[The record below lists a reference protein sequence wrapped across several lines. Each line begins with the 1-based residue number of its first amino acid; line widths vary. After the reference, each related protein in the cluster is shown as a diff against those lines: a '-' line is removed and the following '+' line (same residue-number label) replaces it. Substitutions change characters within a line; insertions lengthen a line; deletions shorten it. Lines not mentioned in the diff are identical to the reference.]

1 MNISYTFSVPC
12 IRPKGRPRF
21 FRLGNSVRT
30 YTDRKT
36 AQFEKL
42 VAQYALAAG
51 VKPISG
57 PVELKICATFAI
69 PCSISKKEAAKR
81 AAEHWHTQRPDLDNV
96 EKAVLDALNGV
107 AWLDDSQVCSK
118 GTCKRWG
125 KTTEL
130 SITVTS
136 LGHNGLDSVADPLQ
150 ASASGKTEPQPSGG

>member
-1 MNISYTFSVPC
+1 
-12 IRPKGRPRF
+12 
-21 FRLGNSVRT
+21 
-30 YTDRKT
+30 
-36 AQFEKL
+36 L